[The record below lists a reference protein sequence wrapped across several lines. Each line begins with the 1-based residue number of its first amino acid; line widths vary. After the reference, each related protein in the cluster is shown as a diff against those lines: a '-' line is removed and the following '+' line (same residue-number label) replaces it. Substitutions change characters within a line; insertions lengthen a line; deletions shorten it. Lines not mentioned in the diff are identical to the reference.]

1 VNYSRSKEFMIKT
14 LYLIRHAKSDWSD
27 GTLSDFE
34 RGLKKRG
41 HKDLDTISSYMSL
54 QQLKPDLIISSL
66 ALRAQTTADQLAK
79 KIGYDGRIHY
89 MEELY
94 NSRPEIL
101 MNVLTLQDDSD
112 ETIFLVGHNPELTE
126 FANFLLKDNFPKLPT
141 LGVLAIHLNI
151 DSWSEIKEQC
161 GEIDFFIQPKQF
173 KYYMPKQI
181 RTTLAMK
188 E

>member
-1 VNYSRSKEFMIKT
+1 MKT

-27 GTLSDFE
+27 GSLSDFE

-66 ALRAQTTADQLAK
+66 ALRAQTTADQLGK
-79 KIGYDGRIHY
+79 KIGYEGRIHY

-94 NSRPEIL
+94 NSRPETI
-101 MNVLTLQDDSD
+101 MNVLTLQDDSY
-112 ETIFLVGHNPELTE
+112 ETIFVVGHNPELTE
-126 FANFLLKDNFPKLPT
+126 FANFLVEDNFSKLPT
-141 LGVLAIHLNI
+141 LGVLAINLHI
-151 DSWSEIKEQC
+151 ESWSEISEKC

-181 RTTLAMK
+181 RTTLARVPESENK
-188 E
+188 

>member
-1 VNYSRSKEFMIKT
+1 LSVYLSFKESIIKT

-27 GTLSDFE
+27 GSLSDFE

-66 ALRAQTTADQLAK
+66 ALRAQTTADQLGK
-79 KIGYDGRIHY
+79 KIDYEGRIHY

-94 NSRPEIL
+94 NSRPETL
-101 MNVLTLQDDSD
+101 MNVLTLQDDSY

-126 FANFLLKDNFPKLPT
+126 FVNFLVEDNFGKMPS
-141 LGVLAIHLNI
+141 LGVVAINLNI
-151 DSWSEIKEQC
+151 TTWADIGEKC

-173 KYYMPKQI
+173 KYYMPKKL
-181 RTTLAMK
+181 RKSL
-188 E
+188 